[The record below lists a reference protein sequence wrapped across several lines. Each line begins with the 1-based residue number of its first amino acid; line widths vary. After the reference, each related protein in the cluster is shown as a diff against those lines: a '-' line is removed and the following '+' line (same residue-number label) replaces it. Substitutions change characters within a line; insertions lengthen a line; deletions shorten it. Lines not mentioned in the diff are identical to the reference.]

1 MKIENFGGVHMLSRE
16 DFLSLNFVKKEDF
29 TGSHRGIRFMLH
41 QETVEEE
48 KKLKVYLW
56 SEPFGFEATP
66 DEQKISELFEFSE
79 EGLCQAIDW
88 MNQNYEKMAKKQPT

>member
-1 MKIENFGGVHMLSRE
+1 MLTRA

-29 TGSHRGIRFMLH
+29 TGSHKGIRFMLH
-41 QETVEEE
+41 METLEQE

-66 DEQKISELFEFSE
+66 DDEKISELFAFNEGGLE
-79 EGLCQAIDW
+79 EAIDW
-88 MNQNYEKMAKKQPT
+88 INENYESVKDKKQPT

>member
-1 MKIENFGGVHMLSRE
+1 MLSRG

-29 TGSHRGIRFMLH
+29 AGSYQGMRFMLH
-41 QETVEEE
+41 QEIVEEE

-66 DEQKISELFEFSE
+66 EEEKLSELFEFSE
-79 EGLCQAIDW
+79 EGLSQAIDW
-88 MNQNYEKMAKKQPT
+88 MNEKYEDIRYKKQPI

>member
-1 MKIENFGGVHMLSRE
+1 MLSRE

-29 TGSHRGIRFMLH
+29 TGSHRGMRFMLR

-66 DEQKISELFEFSE
+66 DEEKISALFAFSE
-79 EGLCQAIDW
+79 EGLAQAIDW
-88 MNQNYEKMAKKQPT
+88 MNENYESVRYKR

>member
-1 MKIENFGGVHMLSRE
+1 MLTRG

-29 TGSHRGIRFMLH
+29 TGSHKGIRFMLH
-41 QETVEEE
+41 METIEEE

-66 DEQKISELFEFSE
+66 DDEKISELFAFSE
-79 EGLCQAIDW
+79 DGLAEAIDW
-88 MNQNYEKMAKKQPT
+88 MNGKYEYVKNKKQPT

>member
-1 MKIENFGGVHMLSRE
+1 MLSRE

-29 TGSHRGIRFMLH
+29 TGSHKGMRFMLH

-48 KKLKVYLW
+48 KKLKVYIW

-66 DEQKISELFEFSE
+66 DEEKLFQLFEFSE
-79 EGLCQAIDW
+79 EGLSQAIVW
-88 MNQNYEKMAKKQPT
+88 MNENYEDIRYKKQPT

>member
-1 MKIENFGGVHMLSRE
+1 MLTRE

-29 TGSHRGIRFMLH
+29 TGSFQGMRFMLH
-41 QETVEEE
+41 QEDIEEE

-66 DEQKISELFEFSE
+66 EEEKIYRIFSFSE
-79 EGLCQAIDW
+79 AGLAEAIDW
-88 MNQNYEKMAKKQPT
+88 MNENYDRIRYKR

>member
-1 MKIENFGGVHMLSRE
+1 MLTRA

-29 TGSHRGIRFMLH
+29 TGSHKGIRFMLR

-56 SEPFGFEATP
+56 SEPLGFDATP
-66 DEQKISELFEFSE
+66 DGEKLSKLFAFSE
-79 EGLCQAIDW
+79 EGLNTAIDW
-88 MNQNYEKMAKKQPT
+88 LNENYENVRQKKIQ